1 MASDYGQQVLRE
13 RRQLLG
19 DLVTRLTGL
28 QVRGCLCCRRRS
40 FPLPLAA
47 DYRLSPLNQ
56 VDEARHSA
64 LLEACSEAVQHHQF
78 PDTNPRHVAEQV
90 DRCGSAMAACSA
102 ALLVLL
108 ALTVSQ

>member
-28 QVRGCLCCRRRS
+28 QVRGCLRYRRRS
-40 FPLPLAA
+40 FPPLPLAA
-47 DYRLSPLNQ
+47 DYCLSPLNQ

-78 PDTNPRHVAEQV
+78 PDINPRHVAEQV
-90 DRCGSAMAACSA
+90 DRCGSATAACSA
-102 ALLVLL
+102 ALLLCSL
-108 ALTVSQ
+108 H